1 MDALF
6 RITHSEGAHSIG
18 TASADIPALGT
29 RHVLQVDG
37 TPQCVVR
44 CIPGQI
50 IKKDA
55 EVLNESAWCM
65 AIVAAA
71 IFGHSVHIQGQPY
84 GGVGKVQANPH

>member
-6 RITHSEGAHSIG
+6 RIT
-18 TASADIPALGT
+18 TFRRSALNRA

-37 TPQCVVR
+37 TPQRVVR

-55 EVLNESAWCM
+55 EVLCESAWCM
-65 AIVAAA
+65 AIVVAA
-71 IFGHSVHIQGQPY
+71 IFGHSVLDGAWP
-84 GGVGKVQANPH
+84 N